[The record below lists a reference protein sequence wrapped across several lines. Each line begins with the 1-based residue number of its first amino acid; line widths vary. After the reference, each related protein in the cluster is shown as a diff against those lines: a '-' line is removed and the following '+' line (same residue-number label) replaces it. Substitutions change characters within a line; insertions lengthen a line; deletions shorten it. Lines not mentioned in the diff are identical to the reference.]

1 MAEEVLDISGMIA
14 ACQPWWRRILAE
26 AYLAAGR
33 HADALDLARNAVEM
47 ARMRRER
54 EFEAHGLRTLGLAC
68 AAGADDQRRE
78 AEGYVCEA
86 IERSRSLG
94 MRPLAAHCQKTLGD
108 LYRAAGRVEDARQA
122 YHEAAMGYREL
133 GMQFWLESLERSA
146 LDAPRS

>member
-1 MAEEVLDISGMIA
+1 MAEEVLDVSGMIA
-14 ACQPWWRRILAE
+14 ACRPWWLRVLAE

-33 HADALDLARNAVEM
+33 HADALDTARNAVEM

-54 EFEAHGLRTLGLAC
+54 EFEAHGLRTFGLAC

-86 IERSRSLG
+86 IEQTRSLG
-94 MRPLAAHCQKTLGD
+94 MQPIAAHCQKTLGD
-108 LYRAAGRVEDARQA
+108 LYRAAGRVEDACQA
-122 YHEAAMGYREL
+122 YHAAATVYREL
-133 GMQFWLESLERSA
+133 GMEFWLESLERSP